1 MDDLGDASVA
11 LLSDLVAIDSV
22 NPGLVDGAAGESAIV
37 AFLANRLRAN
47 GFTVTIVNA
56 LGRDDRPSL
65 LAVGPGPSDAP
76 TVVLNGHLDTVGV
89 SGMPS
94 PFTPRV
100 EGHRLFARGAADMK
114 GGVAAMVAAAERL
127 TADHLTA
134 GDLAAAHLGAERPTG
149 SRGIRPVLALVADE
163 EDASLGSEAV
173 IAALAAL
180 NVQPDVCLIGEPTDL
195 APCRTLRGFGV
206 ARISFPGRA
215 AHSSQPHLGVNAL
228 THLGRFLHAVDERA
242 PHLHTEGSDLMVTV
256 ARGGSSAFVIPDSAE
271 CLIEIRTSPDGRG
284 ASVLEE
290 IDALLDPTWDATV
303 TLVHPQT
310 VRYRMAQLRRR
321 TRRLAPGRHGT
332 GRRPRHSPRRSTH
345 RQRHIRRPLLDGSPT
360 LASSL
365 PDADLRPVR
374 RRTARRRRMGRP
386 ASGPR
391 LLPRA
396 RQRPLLV
403 EPRSPL
409 TRAGSVATRP
419 ALAAAGGSRGVRE
432 TVPRGHGRGVGR
444 RPRHFHRSCGP
455 PQEWRRSS
463 FRCWQSW
470 RRVRRG

>member
-1 MDDLGDASVA
+1 MDDLGDAAVA
-11 LLSDLVAIDSV
+11 LLPDLVAIDSV
-22 NPGLVDGAAGESAIV
+22 NPGLVEGAAGESAIV

-47 GFTVTIVNA
+47 GFTVTIINA
-56 LGRDDRPSL
+56 EGRANRPSL

-100 EGHRLFARGAADMK
+100 EGHQLFGRGAADMK
-114 GGVAAMVAAAERL
+114 GGVAAMVAAAERLTADHL

-206 ARISFPGRA
+206 ARVSFPGRA

-271 CLIEIRTSPDGRG
+271 CLVEIRTSPGGRG
-284 ASVLEE
+284 ASVLKE
-290 IDALLDPTWDATV
+290 IDALLDPAWGATV
-303 TLVHPQT
+303 TLVAARDGWRLDDTGP
-310 VRYRMAQLRRR
+310 AANLA
-321 TRRLAPGRHGT
+321 TRLGAALTTNATFDAPYWMEA
-332 GRRPRHSPRRSTH
+332 
-345 RQRHIRRPLLDGSPT
+345 PLWQAVCPT
-360 LASSL
+360 LICGPSGGGLHA
-365 PDADLRPVR
+365 DDEWVDLRQVR
-374 RRTARRRRMGRP
+374 AFSH
-386 ASGPR
+386 A
-391 LLPRA
+391 
-396 RQRPLLV
+396 LV
-403 EPRSPL
+403 NVLSSWSPE
-409 TRAGSVATRP
+409 A
-419 ALAAAGGSRGVRE
+419 
-432 TVPRGHGRGVGR
+432 H
-444 RPRHFHRSCGP
+444 
-455 PQEWRRSS
+455 
-463 FRCWQSW
+463 
-470 RRVRRG
+470 

>member
-1 MDDLGDASVA
+1 MDDLGDAAVA
-11 LLSDLVAIDSV
+11 LLPDLVAIDSV
-22 NPGLVDGAAGESAIV
+22 NPGLVEGAAGESAIV

-47 GFTVTIVNA
+47 GFTVTIINA
-56 LGRDDRPSL
+56 EGRANRPSL

-100 EGHRLFARGAADMK
+100 EGHQLFGRGAADMK
-114 GGVAAMVAAAERL
+114 GGVAAMVVAAERL
-127 TADHLTA
+127 AADHLTT
-134 GDLAAAHLGAERPTG
+134 AHLATSHPSAERSTG

-180 NVQPDVCLIGEPTDL
+180 SVQPDVCLIGEPTDL

-271 CLIEIRTSPDGRG
+271 CLVEIRTSPGGRG

-290 IDALLDPTWDATV
+290 IDALLHPAWGATV
-303 TLVHPQT
+303 TLVAARDGWRLDDTGP
-310 VRYRMAQLRRR
+310 AADLA
-321 TRRLAPGRHGT
+321 TRLGAALTTNATFDAPYWMEA
-332 GRRPRHSPRRSTH
+332 
-345 RQRHIRRPLLDGSPT
+345 PLWQAVCPT
-360 LASSL
+360 LICGPSGGGLHA
-365 PDADLRPVR
+365 DDEWVDLRQVR
-374 RRTARRRRMGRP
+374 AFSH
-386 ASGPR
+386 A
-391 LLPRA
+391 
-396 RQRPLLV
+396 LV
-403 EPRSPL
+403 NVLSSWSPE
-409 TRAGSVATRP
+409 A
-419 ALAAAGGSRGVRE
+419 
-432 TVPRGHGRGVGR
+432 H
-444 RPRHFHRSCGP
+444 
-455 PQEWRRSS
+455 
-463 FRCWQSW
+463 
-470 RRVRRG
+470 